1 MKNQIAL
8 EVNNQP
14 VEIKSRR
21 EDTVSGWAIIAFT
34 PICSIRST
42 KVGSEG
48 LRYSLAESICAAC
61 GGGHSGPTIDA
72 LALAIHEITLMND
85 DTNEYD
91 GTK

>member
-8 EVNNQP
+8 EVNSQP

-48 LRYSLAESICAAC
+48 LRFLLAEAINAAC
-61 GGGHSGPTIDA
+61 GGDPRDPFIDYIA
-72 LALAIHEITLMND
+72 IAIHEITLLND

-91 GTK
+91 GTE